1 MREEKGRVK
10 ARIMEGEAMERA
22 LTRIA
27 HEILERE
34 QGAENVVLVGIV
46 RRGALIAERI
56 SRHIERIEG
65 ICVPVGSLDITRY
78 RDDLSKMRETDGE
91 NGDIPSVDGKKVI
104 LVDDVICTGRTVRA
118 ALEGVFRRGR
128 PSAVRL
134 AVLIDRGL
142 RELPFKPDYVGKN
155 IPTSHAET
163 VSVKVRSMDGE
174 DSVSILSEGEM

>member
-34 QGAENVVLVGIV
+34 QGVENVVLVGIV

-142 RELPFKPDYVGKN
+142 REIPFKPDYVGKN

-163 VSVKVRSMDGE
+163 VSVKVRSMDGG